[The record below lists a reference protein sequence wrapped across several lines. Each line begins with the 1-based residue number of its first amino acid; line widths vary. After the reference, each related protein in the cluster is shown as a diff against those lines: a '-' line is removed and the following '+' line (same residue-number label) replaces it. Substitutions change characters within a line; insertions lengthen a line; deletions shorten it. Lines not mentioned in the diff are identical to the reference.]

1 MWDTLLAGK
10 KLIQKKQGQHELLG
24 IGNAAEILCSNTN
37 RCNFHVDSTSA
48 ADVAFGRAAIHS
60 FSSLASAVR
69 HRVMALEQKTEVNV
83 SHVKGHSGHP
93 WNEAVD
99 RLAGAVRTGRIQP
112 TNHTQFDPKKQHE
125 WAWALQASGDVSDM
139 PVQLNGMFVV
149 EAPPL
154 QPAVDF
160 HLPTTSSPTEEAVG
174 LNARFVS
181 YNACSVHVPGRR
193 QFLSKQFDQEQICAV
208 GIQESQDRSPND
220 FRFDHWQ
227 VFRSAADKHGNFGCE
242 LWLNTKKT
250 IIQGKEQQKGWDI
263 QSAMVKVREP
273 RLLIVTIAAG
283 NAPFALVVM
292 HAPSNHL
299 GEEVQELWWS
309 KTTKS
314 VRQAVPINHHIV
326 VLADANA
333 QLLRPGD
340 LVASRSNYNVSSP
353 AEEFFLDW
361 LQAED
366 LVIRTREDDEGR
378 ALFTWSH
385 STAADADEVQ
395 GGSCLDYIATSP
407 EFASCGTSIDLSSF
421 DTGRDKIDHLPVGI
435 EFKTWISKSFH
446 GLSKKKPRVDTDSI
460 NTPGWIC
467 ASKLRCQ
474 FRKFLGKLMPPPM
487 RRCLK
492 NMAMLKL
499 FPQQKKQ
506 PKKPFLDQE
515 AIQLVRQRRL
525 AQGWLKQLKAFRS
538 FCQTWFFFQ
547 AWKCHKQEDCAL
559 PDFRSWNSE
568 GGRCEVRLER
578 FSRELMRQYQN
589 LAKHKLQAYVA
600 DSVTAASKEGLEHL
614 FQRLSRK
621 LTKTRKYKTKFSLPA
636 LQTPD
641 GEVADTPLQVYEI
654 WEKHFQ
660 ESERGYFVDP
670 IALQHKH
677 QEKALQRF
685 EDSVQSNEVFTSAD
699 VPTLQ
704 ECEQALLKFARK
716 KAPGLS
722 GIPIDLLRNAAPDF
736 ARKAYPLVLK
746 SVLRFEEP
754 LQWQGSMIVPIPKSN
769 GISPHAKD
777 WRQISL
783 QEGLAKMTHR
793 AYREK
798 LMPYFESFASPL
810 QGGARRGMP
819 TSLPAQAVRLFQ
831 GACHQKKISSMVIFL
846 DAKQAYY
853 QMARD
858 VLWFRQWSPDRQR
871 DFLDRMPCSE
881 HMKQQI

>member
-1 MWDTLLAGK
+1 MLED
-10 KLIQKKQGQHELLG
+10 HV
-24 IGNAAEILCSNTN
+24 SN
-37 RCNFHVDSTSA
+37 
-48 ADVAFGRAAIHS
+48 
-60 FSSLASAVR
+60 
-69 HRVMALEQKTEVNV
+69 
-83 SHVKGHSGHP
+83 
-93 WNEAVD
+93 
-99 RLAGAVRTGRIQP
+99 
-112 TNHTQFDPKKQHE
+112 
-125 WAWALQASGDVSDM
+125 
-139 PVQLNGMFVV
+139 
-149 EAPPL
+149 
-154 QPAVDF
+154 
-160 HLPTTSSPTEEAVG
+160 
-174 LNARFVS
+174 
-181 YNACSVHVPGRR
+181 
-193 QFLSKQFDQEQICAV
+193 
-208 GIQESQDRSPND
+208 
-220 FRFDHWQ
+220 
-227 VFRSAADKHGNFGCE
+227 
-242 LWLNTKKT
+242 
-250 IIQGKEQQKGWDI
+250 
-263 QSAMVKVREP
+263 
-273 RLLIVTIAAG
+273 
-283 NAPFALVVM
+283 
-292 HAPSNHL
+292 
-299 GEEVQELWWS
+299 
-309 KTTKS
+309 
-314 VRQAVPINHHIV
+314 
-326 VLADANA
+326 
-333 QLLRPGD
+333 
-340 LVASRSNYNVSSP
+340 
-353 AEEFFLDW
+353 
-361 LQAED
+361 
-366 LVIRTREDDEGR
+366 
-378 ALFTWSH
+378 
-385 STAADADEVQ
+385 
-395 GGSCLDYIATSP
+395 
-407 EFASCGTSIDLSSF
+407 
-421 DTGRDKIDHLPVGI
+421 
-435 EFKTWISKSFH
+435 
-446 GLSKKKPRVDTDSI
+446 
-460 NTPGWIC
+460 
-467 ASKLRCQ
+467 
-474 FRKFLGKLMPPPM
+474 
-487 RRCLK
+487 
-492 NMAMLKL
+492 AMLRH

-525 AQGWLKQLKAFRS
+525 AQNWLKQLKAFRG

-547 AWKCHKQEDCAL
+547 AWKCHNCTL

-589 LAKHKLQAYVA
+589 VAKRKLQAYVS

-614 FQRLSRK
+614 FQRLRK
-621 LTKTRKYKTKFSLPA
+621 LTKSRKYKTMFSLPA

-699 VPTLQ
+699 VPTFQ

-754 LQWQGSMIVPIPKSN
+754 LQWQGSLIVPIPKSN

-858 VLWFRQWSPDRQR
+858 VLWFRQRSPDRQR
-871 DFLDRMPCSE
+871 DFLDRTPCSE
-881 HMKQQI
+881 HMKQQIGEAFSARCPLEQCSVPTKIGNIIQSLFEDVWTTMGVKGMPSCSMTGTRPGDPLADLLWSIAFGSVIRQLKSDFHELDIVVQLDSRRFTCLPVWADDLCAY

>member
-1 MWDTLLAGK
+1 MSIRDPFSYVGYIAGR
-10 KLIQKKQGQHELLG
+10 QEAHSEEAGTAGAYVAELLG
-24 IGNAAEILCSNTN
+24 IGNAAEILRSNTG

-99 RLAGAVRTGRIQP
+99 RLAGAVRTGRIKP
-112 TNHTQFDPKKQHE
+112 TNHTQFDPKKQNE

-154 QPAVDF
+154 QPTVDF
-160 HLPTTSSPTEEAVG
+160 YLPTTSSPMEEAVG

-193 QFLSKQFDQEQICAV
+193 QFLSKQFDQGQICAV

-242 LWLNTKKT
+242 LWLNTKKN

-309 KTTKS
+309 KATKS
-314 VRQAVPINHHIV
+314 VRQAVPTNHHIV

-340 LVASRSNYNVSSP
+340 LVSSRSNYNVSSP

-385 STAADADEVQ
+385 SIAADADEVQ

-460 NTPGWIC
+460 NTPAGVDMCKQIALSIPQIPWEVD
-467 ASKLRCQ
+467 ATSHAQMLEDHV
-474 FRKFLGKLMPPPM
+474 GE
-487 RRCLK
+487 
-492 NMAMLKL
+492 AMLKL
-499 FPQQKKQ
+499 
-506 PKKPFLDQE
+506 
-515 AIQLVRQRRL
+515 
-525 AQGWLKQLKAFRS
+525 S
-538 FCQTWFFFQ
+538 
-547 AWKCHKQEDCAL
+547 
-559 PDFRSWNSE
+559 
-568 GGRCEVRLER
+568 
-578 FSRELMRQYQN
+578 
-589 LAKHKLQAYVA
+589 
-600 DSVTAASKEGLEHL
+600 
-614 FQRLSRK
+614 LSRRNSPRNPSWTKK
-621 LTKTRKYKTKFSLPA
+621 LFS
-636 LQTPD
+636 
-641 GEVADTPLQVYEI
+641 
-654 WEKHFQ
+654 
-660 ESERGYFVDP
+660 
-670 IALQHKH
+670 
-677 QEKALQRF
+677 
-685 EDSVQSNEVFTSAD
+685 
-699 VPTLQ
+699 
-704 ECEQALLKFARK
+704 
-716 KAPGLS
+716 
-722 GIPIDLLRNAAPDF
+722 
-736 ARKAYPLVLK
+736 
-746 SVLRFEEP
+746 
-754 LQWQGSMIVPIPKSN
+754 
-769 GISPHAKD
+769 
-777 WRQISL
+777 
-783 QEGLAKMTHR
+783 
-793 AYREK
+793 
-798 LMPYFESFASPL
+798 
-810 QGGARRGMP
+810 
-819 TSLPAQAVRLFQ
+819 
-831 GACHQKKISSMVIFL
+831 
-846 DAKQAYY
+846 
-853 QMARD
+853 
-858 VLWFRQWSPDRQR
+858 
-871 DFLDRMPCSE
+871 
-881 HMKQQI
+881 